1 MIHKT
6 ENRKDPIVREVYML
20 SEDDQEG
27 EGFTEEE
34 ETKSKGFFQKLKD
47 RVGSLF
53 GWWFL

>member
-27 EGFTEEE
+27 EGFTKEE

-53 GWWFL
+53 G